1 MPEEYEQL
9 KNVFELFDE
18 DQSGVIDP
26 EEINKIM
33 EELGESRTGTFAF
46 GLIAGL
52 KTSGKPIN
60 FEEFLE
66 LVCPKVGEV
75 RTKEG
80 IRQIFNHI
88 DKQED

>member
-1 MPEEYEQL
+1 MSRAQKTIVPTKSTPFSASKNQVLGWKDKLLPEEYEQL

-18 DQSGVIDP
+18 DHSGVIDP

-33 EELGESRTGTFAF
+33 EELGESRKGTFAF

-60 FEEFLE
+60 FE
-66 LVCPKVGEV
+66 
-75 RTKEG
+75 
-80 IRQIFNHI
+80 
-88 DKQED
+88 